1 MRAAILGCLG
11 FWPMRLNR
19 LLLAPFTA
27 AALLGV
33 AAPSLAADV
42 SIDVTPDFTF
52 APKSQKI
59 GVGDTVT
66 WTFTGGG
73 HSTTSRP
80 NQPQKWDSGVLTAGK
95 TFQETFTKP
104 GRYQYYCKPHEGFM
118 RATLVV
124 GTDKVKETVGAL
136 SAKVS
141 ATKATIAFKLNEGA
155 VATLKLKGAT
165 KKTVKTK
172 RLAAGKRSIVVKKL
186 KKGSYR
192 ATLTLSDDFDHTT
205 TKKKSFTVR

>member
-1 MRAAILGCLG
+1 
-11 FWPMRLNR
+11 MRLNR

-27 AALLGV
+27 AALLAV

-42 SIDVTPDFTF
+42 GVDVKDFEF
-52 APKSQKI
+52 APKTQQI

-66 WTFTGGG
+66 WTLVDGG
-73 HSTTSRP
+73 HSVTARP
-80 NQPQKWDSGVLTAGK
+80 NQPQKWDSGVLNKDK
-95 TFQETFTKP
+95 TFKETFTRP
-104 GRYQYYCKPHEGFM
+104 GRYQYYCKPHESFM

-124 GTDKVKETVGAL
+124 GTDKVKKTVGAL
-136 SAKVS
+136 SAKV
-141 ATKATIAFKLNEGA
+141 AGTKATIAFKLNEGA
-155 VATLKLKGAT
+155 VATLKLKGAK

-186 KKGSYR
+186 KKGSYS
-192 ATLTLSDDFDHTT
+192 ATLTLSDDFDNPT